1 MTESGG
7 EGLRPVL
14 VARAG
19 EPTSFQPTGRGSSK
33 VELPSR
39 DRQAQRL
46 DGRFDGLN
54 DAFEEE
60 VTLSASLGAADPELV
75 VVFEGL
81 DERANLAGVARRL
94 GFEVITESESEE
106 SPTTDFPRISTR
118 DPSAPVSSTLHAVCL
133 NRRSMQQLTAS
144 WTRWKA
150 DGALPWGSGQLAE
163 LFSHLN
169 DVRAWGPRDRLA
181 DINWD
186 LVFTNALTDSQH
198 DVELELW
205 YRGSET
211 LRAKAELE
219 VRALVEN
226 AEGTVVSAAQVADV
240 GYHGIKC
247 TVPLVLLR
255 RLAQGAFETVALVRS
270 SHLMY
275 LRVSAQSYLLSDPVD
290 AVAQPVT
297 GQMPTGEP
305 TLCILDGVPV
315 VNHPLLQGRVI
326 VYDPD
331 DLESSSAPFASQRRH
346 GTAMASVAVWGDL
359 GDPLDPVLRPILVRP
374 ILEPSA
380 KTLNHVEELRE
391 EDLAPDLMMRVFRE
405 LFEGDGATPPA
416 APSIVVMNLSVG
428 DPATTFDSMMSAW
441 ARVIDWLSY
450 QYGVLVVV
458 SAGNHGAVSVGD
470 VAAIKTLAGS
480 ERGKAVSDAVHADLN
495 QRRLLAPAEAINSLT
510 VGALHCDEAGPV
522 PVGYRFDPADGHVMV
537 SPLSA
542 LGLGHRR
549 SIKPD
554 LIAPGGRVF
563 FRDPVPGV
571 ASTALEPAT
580 SDVYGPGIR
589 VAASDGVKEAYTAG
603 TSPAAAFTSHRA
615 AQAVEVIKEAAAPAS
630 LSRHQL
636 AVGAKALLLHGT
648 RATTDLLVPTGGE
661 LRAYGHGGDAR
672 DFGQG
677 CSSNEAVMLFFGE
690 LGANETSDVALP
702 LPNGLQV
709 AGVKRVTATL
719 AWLSPVNWR
728 HREYRRAALSF
739 AKPRGMTDLPSAL
752 DVPAVH
758 SKRGTVQHL
767 VWELGRAVPFG
778 QGDSLALTVRC
789 SGQAGGLGGERVP
802 FAVALSLWV
811 APELGIDVYTQVR
824 DQVRPRVGVAP
835 R

>member
-7 EGLRPVL
+7 EGYRPVL
-14 VARAG
+14 VGQAG
-19 EPTSFQPTGRGSSK
+19 EPTSFQPTGRGSSNIR
-33 VELPSR
+33 LPSR
-39 DRQAQRL
+39 ERQAQRL

-75 VVFEGL
+75 VVFEAL
-81 DERANLAGVARRL
+81 DERSNLAGVARRL

-106 SPTTDFPRISTR
+106 SPTEDFPRVSKR
-118 DPSAPVSSTLHAVCL
+118 DPGAPITSTLHAVCL
-133 NRRSMQQLTAS
+133 NRQSMQELVSS

-150 DGALPWGSGQLAE
+150 GGSLPWGSGQLAE

-181 DINWD
+181 VIDWD
-186 LVFTNALTDSQH
+186 SFFSNALPDSQH

-205 YRGSET
+205 YRGSEA
-211 LRAKAELE
+211 LRAKAERE

-226 AEGTVVSAAQVADV
+226 AEGTVISTAQVPDV
-240 GYHGIKC
+240 GYHGMKC
-247 TVPLVLLR
+247 TVPLALLQQ
-255 RLAQGAFETVALVRS
+255 LAQGAFDTVALVKS

-290 AVAQPVT
+290 ATTQPAT
-297 GQMPTGEP
+297 GQMPTGDP
-305 TLCILDGVPV
+305 ALCILDGIPV
-315 VNHPLLQGRVI
+315 VNHPLLQGRLI
-326 VYDPD
+326 VSDPD
-331 DLESSSAPFASQRRH
+331 DLESSSAPFASDRRH

-359 GDPLDPVLRPILVRP
+359 GDPLDPAARPILIRP

-380 KTLNHVEELRE
+380 KTLDHSEELRE
-391 EDLAPDLMMRVFRE
+391 EDLAPDLMVRVFRE
-405 LFEGDGATPPA
+405 LFEGDGATAPV
-416 APSIVVMNLSVG
+416 APSVVVMNLSVG
-428 DPATTFDSMMSAW
+428 DPATTFDSIMSAW

-458 SAGNHGAVSVGD
+458 SAGNHGAVPVGD
-470 VAAIKTLAGS
+470 VAAIKALTGDD
-480 ERGKAVSDAVHADLN
+480 RGKAVSEAVHADLN
-495 QRRLLAPAEAINSLT
+495 RRRLLAPAEAINSLT
-510 VGALHCDEAGPV
+510 IGALHSDEAGPV
-522 PVGYRFDPADGHVMV
+522 PFGYRFDPADGHLMV

-571 ASTALEPAT
+571 TSAALETAT

-615 AQAVEVIKEAAAPAS
+615 VQAVEVIKEVAAPAT

-648 RATTDLLVPTGGE
+648 RATQDLMVPAGGE

-672 DFGQG
+672 DFVDG
-677 CSSNEAVMLFFGE
+677 CSFNEAVMLFFGE
-690 LGANETSDVALP
+690 LGANEMSDVALP
-702 LPNGLQV
+702 LPNGLQA

-739 AKPRGMTDLPSAL
+739 AKPHGMTDLPSPL
-752 DVPAVH
+752 DAPAVS

-767 VWELGRAVPFG
+767 AWEIGRAVPFG
-778 QGDSLALTVRC
+778 QGDTLSLTVRC
-789 SGQAGGLGGERVP
+789 SQQAGGLGGERVP

-811 APELGIDVYTQVR
+811 APELGVDVYTQVR
-824 DQVRPRVGVAP
+824 DQLRSRVGVAP